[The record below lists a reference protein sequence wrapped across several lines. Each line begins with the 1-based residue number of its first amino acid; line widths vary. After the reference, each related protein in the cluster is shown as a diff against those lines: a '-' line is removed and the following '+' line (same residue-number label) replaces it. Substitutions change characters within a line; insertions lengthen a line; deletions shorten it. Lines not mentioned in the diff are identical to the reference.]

1 MHWRRNWT
9 SLRAIDRQRAQ
20 LPIIKNVY
28 ITKCMKNQ
36 RVTRARASLTP
47 TYWLIAP
54 LARKTD
60 GVNQSP
66 WPGLA
71 EK

>member
-1 MHWRRNWT
+1 MHWRRNQM
-9 SLRAIDRQRAQ
+9 SVRAIDRQRAQ
-20 LPIIKNVY
+20 LPLIKNVY

-47 TYWLIAP
+47 TYWLIEAP
-54 LARKTD
+54 GRKID